1 MDDNMSNENLQ
12 FATQEQLQGS
22 QSGSG
27 NMHMSWSART
37 IGAMLLGN
45 ILYALTVKLFL
56 LPANLASGGAT
67 GIALA
72 AHYATGLSVSGILL
86 LVNVSMLVVGFFALG
101 KSFVVTTL
109 LSTFLIPAAL
119 EVFDKGLG
127 DFVLTRDILLCTLFA
142 GLGVGIS
149 LGIVIRT
156 GASTGGMDIPP
167 LVLYKY
173 FRVPVS
179 VSLYV
184 FDVLILLL
192 QVPQHPAEN
201 ILYGILFVM
210 VSAIALD
217 KTMMIGTT
225 QTEVKI
231 ISSKS
236 AELRDAIL
244 KQLDRGVTLLDAEGG
259 YLHDKRQMIFSV
271 ISNRELFRLEKI
283 VHGID
288 PASFMVITRVSEVK
302 GRGFTMDK
310 QVL

>member
-1 MDDNMSNENLQ
+1 MDDK
-12 FATQEQLQGS
+12 
-22 QSGSG
+22 
-27 NMHMSWSART
+27 MHMNWSARS
-37 IGAMLLGN
+37 IGAILLGN
-45 ILYALTVKLFL
+45 IVYALTVKLFL
-56 LPANLASGGAT
+56 LPASLASGGAT

-72 AHYATGLSVSGILL
+72 AHYATGVSGSGILL
-86 LVNVSMLVVGFFALG
+86 LVNVSMLLLGLFALG

-119 EVFDKGLG
+119 EVADRVLG
-127 DFVLTRDILLCTLFA
+127 EFVLTEDILLCTLFA
-142 GLGVGIS
+142 GLGVGAS

-192 QVPQHPAEN
+192 QVPLHPAEN

-210 VSAIALD
+210 VSAIVLD

-231 ISSKS
+231 VSNQS
-236 AELRDAIL
+236 ARLQEAIL

-259 YLHDKRQMIFSV
+259 YLHDKTQMIFSV
-271 ISNRELFRLEKI
+271 ISNRELYKLEKI
-283 VHGID
+283 AHSID
-288 PASFMVITRVSEVK
+288 PNCFMVITRVSEVK
-302 GRGFTMDK
+302 GRGFSMDK
-310 QVL
+310 HAL